1 MFSSIKAF
9 FEEKILAAPSD
20 TDGKEC
26 AFRLATTALLIE
38 MMRMDDHFHET
49 EQQVL
54 AQQIKTLFS
63 LSEEE
68 TDQLVKLAS
77 SELKQA
83 TDYYQFTSLINQNF
97 EYEEKLSIIEALW
110 QVAYADNDLDIDEE
124 YLVRKI
130 SELLY
135 ISHSDFIAIK
145 LRVKNK

>member
-9 FEEKILAAPSD
+9 FEEKILVVPSD
-20 TDGKEC
+20 SGRKEH
-26 AFRLATTALLIE
+26 ALRLATTALLIE
-38 MMRMDDHFHET
+38 MMRMDDHFHEA
-49 EQQVL
+49 EQQALVE
-54 AQQIKTLFS
+54 QIKTLFS
-63 LSEEE
+63 LSDEEI
-68 TDQLVKLAS
+68 DQLVKLAS

-135 ISHSDFIAIK
+135 VSHSDFIAIK